1 MLIRRKLIR
10 ERAVGVLDRF
20 NVRKA
25 PVDVEKLAE
34 RLGAKVAMEP
44 APDEL
49 SGFLLRDPRKNV
61 VIIGVNANHHE
72 NRQRF
77 TIAHECGHLLLHE
90 GDELHV
96 DKQGSGYQVNL
107 RDGESSS
114 GKNVD
119 EMEANLFAAEL
130 LMPVGFLD
138 ADLAKKVP
146 LNVDDDKI
154 IELAEKYKV
163 SVQALALRLKY
174 LGCIQ

>member
-1 MLIRRKLIR
+1 MLIRRKIIR
-10 ERAVGVLDRF
+10 EEATKVLNRF
-20 NVRKA
+20 NVKKA
-25 PVDVEKLAE
+25 PVDVQKLAE
-34 RLGAKVAMEP
+34 HLGAQVVLEP
-44 APDEL
+44 APNEL
-49 SGFLLRDPRKNV
+49 SGFLLRDPRKNSV
-61 VIIGVNANHHE
+61 VIGVNANHHE

-90 GDELHV
+90 GDALHI

-130 LMPVGFLD
+130 LMPVRFLD

-154 IELAEKYKV
+154 IELAQKYKV